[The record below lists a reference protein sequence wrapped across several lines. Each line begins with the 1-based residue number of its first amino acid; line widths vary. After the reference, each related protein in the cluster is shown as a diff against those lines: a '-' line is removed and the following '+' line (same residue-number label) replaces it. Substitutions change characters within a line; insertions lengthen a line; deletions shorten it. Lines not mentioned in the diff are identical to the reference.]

1 MLQQENLKCPVAI
14 CSLVVYTPATI
25 RYYPITMKGSGSRE
39 PQSFTTWLL
48 FSTSLLSKLG
58 NAHCFMQWA
67 FPVLGYISYLSAYKL
82 SKINA
87 DNKAVGVDFLYIK
100 SYKYMQKERAS
111 MRKLDYCM

>member
-1 MLQQENLKCPVAI
+1 
-14 CSLVVYTPATI
+14 
-25 RYYPITMKGSGSRE
+25 
-39 PQSFTTWLL
+39 
-48 FSTSLLSKLG
+48 
-58 NAHCFMQWA
+58 MQWA